1 MGTNDVD
8 HRGALDR
15 CRGGIAALFA
25 VAVLAVLSI
34 SAVAAPQ
41 AGAYTYVTQCNYA
54 SWPDGHYCP
63 QSWVNPPRHTYVT
76 GRGASAGVHSGHIY
90 SEWYVAYVDSN
101 GSSYKYIFGGLIGN
115 VLYSSMPNN
124 TQLLRAYAY
133 TLGGGT
139 ANLFNEGGY

>member
-1 MGTNDVD
+1 MGKSDFD
-8 HRGALDR
+8 CQRMLSPRRGR
-15 CRGGIAALFA
+15 AAVLFA
-25 VAVLAVLSI
+25 IAVLAALSF
-34 SAVAAPQ
+34 SAAAAPK
-41 AGAYTYVTQCNYA
+41 AEAYTYVTQCNFA

-63 QSWVNPPRHTYVT
+63 QSWVLPPRHTYVT
-76 GRGASAGVHSGHIY
+76 GRGASAGAHTGHIY

-133 TLGGGT
+133 TSAGGT